1 MINAILYGP
10 QLPSHG
16 LSQKW
21 REPMKEF
28 QYLLDD
34 EEVAAAASYIRNSW
48 ENSAGLVTADQVAR
62 QR

>member
-1 MINAILYGP
+1 
-10 QLPSHG
+10 
-16 LSQKW
+16 
-21 REPMKEF
+21 MKEF

-48 ENSAGLVTADQVAR
+48 ENSAGLVTADQIAR